1 MFNKIKSLA
10 SDTLI
15 YGLFM
20 IIGRFLTFLL
30 TPLYTNYL
38 TQQEVGEVNYIFSM
52 IAFINIIYSFGM
64 EATFFRFYSKSD
76 FIQTKKVYTHTFLSI
91 ALVGFTISACIF
103 IASDYISAYLID
115 LPNSSE
121 VLRLAV
127 VIPFL
132 DGLMIVPYALLR
144 MERAV
149 KKFSIIR
156 LSLILITVA
165 SNIFF
170 VVLLKWRV
178 EGVFI
183 ANIIASAIGVGV
195 FSTSIVKY
203 LYFKF
208 DYKLYKQM
216 LRFGVPTV
224 PANLSAMILQV
235 ADRPILKF
243 LTNSE
248 VVALYSVNH
257 RLGLPMMIFVSVFE
271 YAWKPFYLSHYEDD
285 DAKELFARV
294 LTYFT
299 LAGAIIFLSFGFF
312 NDYIVRL
319 PFIGGKFIN
328 EAYWHGLV
336 IVPIILAGYFF
347 NGVFINFAA
356 GFHITKR
363 TEFFPIAVGSS
374 ALINII
380 LNFALVPFISYW
392 GSAIAFLLAYITSA
406 GILLYFSFKI
416 YPIKYE
422 VRRLI
427 IILVTTLVVFFTTMY
442 ISTGINLWFA
452 FLIRFLAIIAFIF
465 LLWVFK
471 FFKRSELDRVKKLF
485 FKKSVKFDI

>member
-1 MFNKIKSLA
+1 MFDKIKTLA

-38 TQQEVGEVNYIFSM
+38 SQQEVGEVNYIFSI

-64 EATFFRFYSKSD
+64 ESTFFRFYSKD
-76 FIQTKKVYTHTFLSI
+76 DIIETKKVYTHTFLTI
-91 ALVGFTISACIF
+91 ALIGLIISSVIF
-103 IASDYISAYLID
+103 IFSDSISVYMID
-115 LPNSSE
+115 LPNSSKI
-121 VLRLAV
+121 LRLAIL
-127 VIPFL
+127 IPFL

-144 MERAV
+144 MERSV

-165 SNIFF
+165 SNIIF
-170 VVLLKWRV
+170 VVILKWKV
-178 EGVFI
+178 DGVFI

-195 FSTSIVKY
+195 FSTSIIKY
-203 LYFKF
+203 LHFKF
-208 DYKLYKQM
+208 DLKLYKQL

-224 PANLSAMILQV
+224 PANLSAMVLQV
-235 ADRPILKF
+235 ADRPILKL

-271 YAWKPFYLSHYEDD
+271 YAWKPFYLSHFEES

-299 LAGAIIFLSFGFF
+299 LAGAIIFLTFGFF
-312 NDYIVRL
+312 NDFIVRL
-319 PFIGGKFIN
+319 PFIGGRFIN

-336 IVPIILAGYFF
+336 IVPIILGGYFF
-347 NGVFINFAA
+347 NGIFINFAA

-363 TEFFPIAVGSS
+363 TEFFPIAVGAA
-374 ALINII
+374 ALVNII
-380 LNFALVPFISYW
+380 LNFVLVPFLSYW
-392 GSAIAFLLAYITSA
+392 GAAIAFLFAYITDA
-406 GILLYFSFKI
+406 AVLLYFSFKI

-422 VRRLI
+422 IRRLI
-427 IILVTTLVVFFTTMY
+427 IITLTTLVVFLITMK
-442 ISTGINLWFA
+442 ISSGLNLLTIF
-452 FLIRFLAIIAFIF
+452 FIRFFAILTFIF
-465 LLWVFK
+465 LLWILR
-471 FFKRSELDRVKKLF
+471 FFNKSELKRVRDIF
-485 FKKSVKFDI
+485 FRKNKHISN